1 MDSIRRVLWCGAS
14 RGWANVVSEPSQDF
28 AELLSR
34 ARIGDKSAMEQLVRE
49 YEPEVRLVAR
59 VRLGAALRPYLDSV
73 DLVQSV
79 HRSLMMGLR
88 EDRFDISTPEKLIA
102 LALTIVRRKVA
113 RHWRHL
119 RRQQRLSRGDGACPD
134 GLPQL
139 LVSLSSPDSDPQ
151 AVATLREQTERLLE
165 KMDETERRIIELR
178 LDGCTTAQAAHALGL
193 DADVLRVRL
202 SRLRRRFRELGLL
215 AEWL

>member
-1 MDSIRRVLWCGAS
+1 
-14 RGWANVVSEPSQDF
+14 VSESSQDF

-34 ARIGDKSAMEQLVRE
+34 ARIGDKSALEQLVKE

-79 HRSLMMGLR
+79 HRSLMVGLR
-88 EDRFDISTPEKLIA
+88 EDRFDIATPEKLIA

-119 RRQQRLSRGDGACPD
+119 RRQQRLSHGDTASAER
-134 GLPQL
+134 LPQL
-139 LVSLSSPDSDPQ
+139 LVSLSSPDADPQ
-151 AVATLREQTERLLE
+151 AVATLREQAERLLN
-165 KMDETERRIIELR
+165 KMDETERQIIELR
-178 LDGCTTAQAAHALGL
+178 LDGYTTAQAAHALGL
-193 DADVLRVRL
+193 DPDVLRVRL
-202 SRLRRRFRELGLL
+202 SRLRRRLRQQGLL
-215 AEWL
+215 TEWL